1 MEYVTVSAK
10 LPRRLKELLDRYRVK
25 PGSIIRKALEDE
37 VKRRL
42 LREVEEEAKELSQHV
57 SHIPDAEIV
66 KLIREDREGS
76 EEV

>member
-1 MEYVTVSAK
+1 MGYVTVSAK
-10 LPRRLKELLDRYRVK
+10 LPRRLKELLDRYHMK
-25 PGSIIRKALEDE
+25 PGPIIRKALEDE

-42 LREVEEEAKELSQHV
+42 LREVEEEARKLSQHV
-57 SHIPDAEIV
+57 SHIPDEEIV